1 MIATGVVSIPS
12 STGSST
18 VFTVTGTRTLLYA
31 QAFQAYLDAAL
42 KAGNLDIQQGDTIAA
57 TASVS
62 FAPPV
67 PVDVNEAVLKGAG
80 GALSTTVPGGYQFLF
95 DNYSGISTITGAAT
109 GGDVLVAAINAQA
122 TYYDEGGNNTVVFV
136 DGNNH
141 YVGDSTSGAGSD
153 TIVAGS
159 GFDTIDTGA
168 GRSTVDSGTGEA
180 VINLHDTIAGDTG
193 TVYNDYVY
201 LDDGMSVVNANGTR
215 DAVVATAPG
224 QVIDGGL
231 SASQTDCIVLLAGS
245 TGDVVNG
252 NGATISLFDSG
263 DGNSIFGGSGQL
275 TFVGEADI
283 NASILGGS
291 GTTDIF
297 GGVGDSIVFDGTS
310 TAGHAAF
317 LASAG
322 NETLLGA
329 LSQTAMAL
337 YGYNGTAASV
347 TSGVQ
352 DVLVGGAG
360 NDTLV
365 TGAGHET
372 LTGGGGN
379 NLYLIDATTDGVGG
393 NIVIT
398 DFGASS
404 GNLLGFENYSAAE
417 IQSALNNAY
426 TVTGASGETNTIL
439 TLSDNTQVTFIG
451 VSTLSGHTIT

>member
-1 MIATGVVSIPS
+1 
-12 STGSST
+12 
-18 VFTVTGTRTLLYA
+18 
-31 QAFQAYLDAAL
+31 
-42 KAGNLDIQQGDTIAA
+42 
-57 TASVS
+57 
-62 FAPPV
+62 
-67 PVDVNEAVLKGAG
+67 
-80 GALSTTVPGGYQFLF
+80 
-95 DNYSGISTITGAAT
+95 
-109 GGDVLVAAINAQA
+109 
-122 TYYDEGGNNTVVFV
+122 
-136 DGNNH
+136 
-141 YVGDSTSGAGSD
+141 
-153 TIVAGS
+153 
-159 GFDTIDTGA
+159 
-168 GRSTVDSGTGEA
+168 
-180 VINLHDTIAGDTG
+180 
-193 TVYNDYVY
+193 
-201 LDDGMSVVNANGTR
+201 
-215 DAVVATAPG
+215 
-224 QVIDGGL
+224 
-231 SASQTDCIVLLAGS
+231 
-245 TGDVVNG
+245 VVNG